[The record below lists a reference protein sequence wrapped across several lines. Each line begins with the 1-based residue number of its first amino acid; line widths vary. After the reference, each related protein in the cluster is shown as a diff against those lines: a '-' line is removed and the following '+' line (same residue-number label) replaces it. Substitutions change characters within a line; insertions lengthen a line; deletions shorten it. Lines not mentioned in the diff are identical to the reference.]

1 MRLRF
6 GQNFELG
13 SRESG
18 VGNQDKG
25 DKEEFLP
32 RFHNKHL
39 LYLLHLPTP
48 YSLLP
53 SSSARLTG

>member
-53 SSSARLTG
+53 TPFK